1 MIDVLDV
8 IAIRDP
14 CLYFVLFEES
24 LCKSG
29 AHCFQG
35 QKGSIVLFGGF
46 IRVVVSL
53 GSQPLT
59 LTMSRGPRL
68 DDSQWHSIE
77 VRQELKV

>member
-1 MIDVLDV
+1 MGIGQP
-8 IAIRDP
+8 RDF
-14 CLYFVLFEES
+14 L
-24 LCKSG
+24 
-29 AHCFQG
+29 A
-35 QKGSIVLFGGF
+35 IVLFGGF